1 MRNSSVSKQVLGLAA
16 WLAVTFI
23 AAAVGAIASVNAG
36 SFYTQLVQ
44 PAWAPPASVFGP
56 VWTVL
61 YIMMGV
67 AAWLV
72 WRIDGYR
79 AASGALALF
88 LVQLVLN
95 SLWTWLFF
103 VWHLGALALAE
114 ILLLWLLIVANL
126 VAFYR
131 LRALAGWLLLPY
143 LLWVSFASV
152 LTCAMWQLNPG
163 TLG

>member
-1 MRNSSVSKQVLGLAA
+1 MPSFTRTLPFKIILCIIVAEVLGGLG
-16 WLAVTFI
+16 AVVT
-23 AAAVGAIASVNAG
+23 VGSL
-36 SFYTQLVQ
+36 SSWYQELQ
-44 PAWAPPASVFGP
+44 APPGTPPNSVFGP